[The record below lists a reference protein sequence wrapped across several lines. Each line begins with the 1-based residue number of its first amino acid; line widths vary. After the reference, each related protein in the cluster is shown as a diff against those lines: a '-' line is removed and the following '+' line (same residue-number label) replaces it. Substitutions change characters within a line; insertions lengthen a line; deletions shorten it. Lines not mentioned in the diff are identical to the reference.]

1 MNIIEKIKK
10 SKNLST
16 KLEIL
21 MFINY
26 RKNKMDDQALT
37 NTTDVTITNL
47 ALFSTSNSTGYIPLY
62 LITINGQPQYFR
74 DSNL

>member
-1 MNIIEKIKK
+1 
-10 SKNLST
+10 
-16 KLEIL
+16 

-26 RKNKMDDQALT
+26 RKNKNKVDDQALT

-47 ALFSTSNSTGYIPLY
+47 ALFSTEYIPLY